1 MSCVWKYIEL
11 VFLSAVYHILFDDF
25 SPCKQINSFEEN
37 TYWGLYV
44 YSKKMVS
51 LCYTATLLL
60 LCGELIT
67 SISKKYYGY
76 GNSKIWF
83 TYSCWVPVFLG
94 LGSLQNAIFP
104 IEKKLRRPTILS
116 THVDILMCLFYY
128 IFLISVIVV
137 GRRKQGYLRNKKQ
150 FPQTIKEGG
159 YKLKNTINV
168 MDNNNE
174 IPTEE
179 GSGQQNNVI

>member
-1 MSCVWKYIEL
+1 
-11 VFLSAVYHILFDDF
+11 
-25 SPCKQINSFEEN
+25 
-37 TYWGLYV
+37 
-44 YSKKMVS
+44 
-51 LCYTATLLL
+51 
-60 LCGELIT
+60 
-67 SISKKYYGY
+67 
-76 GNSKIWF
+76 
-83 TYSCWVPVFLG
+83 
-94 LGSLQNAIFP
+94 
-104 IEKKLRRPTILS
+104 
-116 THVDILMCLFYY
+116 MCLFYY